1 MKKISDSIARIYSM
15 SPEEIVKLHFAIQE
29 KVKAEY
35 KLRANANKLN
45 NAIALCEKSVAISGL
60 VMEAMKKKHKAECN
74 EYARLIGSISPN
86 SKFYCPSHYAA
97 NQLAIIFR
105 KQGKPEQSKEVEAK
119 VAAEGWG
126 SGKSIDLL
134 DL

>member
-1 MKKISDSIARIYSM
+1 MQHISDSIARMFSL

-29 KVKAEY
+29 EVKAQY
-35 KLRANANKLN
+35 KLRANTDNLN

-105 KQGKPEQSKEVEAK
+105 KQGKHEQSKKVEEK
-119 VAAEGWG
+119 VALEGWG
-126 SGKSIDLL
+126 SGKYIDLL